1 MKKINNRKDFYIYK
15 FLKGRVCG
23 IDEDSDIVVH
33 YEGSQNKWTFNP
45 AVLTKISD
53 GIQPDEVISNESMP
67 QPSQANNAQ
76 GI

>member
-1 MKKINNRKDFYIYK
+1 M
-15 FLKGRVCG
+15 CG